1 MALPK
6 SGTSDSNVLK
16 LEDIRN
22 KHKKSKRTNKSRRV
36 SLIEEDTRTQ
46 AAGFETEVLNK
57 NEFESALERSGSGQP
72 PYNSDGSDDDII
84 STPAK
89 RSLVSNRRFN
99 KVKVERIKSE
109 LAEGKYTINYL
120 RIADKFIEH
129 ERFG

>member
-22 KHKKSKRTNKSRRV
+22 KHKKSKRTNKSRRA
-36 SLIEEDTRTQ
+36 SRIEDDTRTQ
-46 AAGFETEVLNK
+46 AAGFETEVLNN
-57 NEFESALERSGSGQP
+57 NEFESALERVNADPSSESTD
-72 PYNSDGSDDDII
+72 NDII

-89 RSLVSNRRFN
+89 SSLVSNRSFD

-109 LAEGKYTINYL
+109 LAEGKYQINYQ
-120 RIADKFIEH
+120 RTADKFIEH

>member
-6 SGTSDSNVLK
+6 SGKSDSNVLK

-36 SLIEEDTRTQ
+36 SRIEEDTTTQ
-46 AAGFETEVLNK
+46 TAGIEAEALNK
-57 NEFESALERSGSGQP
+57 NEFESALERSNSDQP
-72 PYNSDGSDDDII
+72 PDSADKNII

-89 RSLVSNRRFN
+89 RSLVSNRNFD

-109 LAEGKYTINYL
+109 LAEGKYSINFL
-120 RIADKFIEH
+120 RTADKFIEH

>member
-6 SGTSDSNVLK
+6 SGTPDNNVLK

-22 KHKKSKRTNKSRRV
+22 KHKKSKRIGKTRPDSRIGEDAPSATANTVTNEV
-36 SLIEEDTRTQ
+36 
-46 AAGFETEVLNK
+46 ET
-57 NEFESALERSGSGQP
+57 NEFESAICHLVLDRDP
-72 PYNSDGSDDDII
+72 DKSDEDII

-89 RSLVSNRRFN
+89 RSLVSNRRFD
-99 KVKVERIKSE
+99 KVKVDRIKSE
-109 LAEGKYTINYL
+109 LAQGTYIINYL